1 MKKGT
6 AEEFDKAVEQNNT
19 SNIYLKLWKAKQE
32 IEGVKKNAKNPHFKS
47 NYADINAILDAVE
60 PILHK
65 YDLILLQPIE
75 NGKVCSHI
83 IDVDSG
89 KGIYSEIELPNI
101 QDPQKLGGAVTYFR
115 RYTLQSLLA
124 LQAEDDDANTASQAI
139 KQQKPTIPQENFE
152 KGLSDVDRGIRTKES
167 FITALEKYELTE
179 KQKNSVALL

>member
-6 AEEFDKAVEQNNT
+6 AQEFDKAVEQNAT

-32 IEGVKKNAKNPHFKS
+32 IESVKKNAKNPHFKS
-47 NYADINAILDAVE
+47 NYADINAILEAVE

-65 YDLILLQPIE
+65 HGLVLIQPIE
-75 NGKVCSHI
+75 NGKVCSSI
-83 IDVDSG
+83 IDIDSG
-89 KGIYSEIELPNI
+89 QGVHSEMEIPTI

-139 KQQKPTIPQENFE
+139 KAQKPPFAQDRFE
-152 KGLSDVDRGIRTKES
+152 IGLAKLDKGELTKEQ
-167 FITALEKYELTE
+167 FLKALNGFELTDI
-179 KQKNSVALL
+179 QKGVIALL